1 MSHTPSPPSSV
12 LGRVLTSA
20 LNFDSHWWQPL
31 QITLVVAFLSLIV
44 WAHTFDLI
52 EADHIR
58 VMETAENDISNL
70 GRVGLEHAERTLTS
84 VDLTL
89 KMARAEYLHHG
100 SQFDFKAFTNQGL
113 FDARVV
119 RRISMIDAQGHLKL
133 STQASSPQANLSG
146 MGYFKAHQ
154 ASESDALYIS
164 DTDLGRDAQEPTLQ
178 LSRRI
183 TLKNGQFGGVMVA
196 AMDLRYF
203 SRFYADLN
211 LGLDGVAS
219 MVKPEGTVLVRR
231 FGQVDQF
238 SGRLPSSEVI
248 DRLALGDPLGTL
260 QVHLKN
266 PESDRLF
273 HFRKL
278 PSFALVLTFSMD
290 LNAVLAGHQKTR
302 RILLREATGLS
313 LILSIFGFML
323 AWYSLVRRK
332 VVQTHQRQLLALQAL
347 NHRAPGMIY
356 QFQQLANGTS
366 KFLFVSEGARELFR
380 LSPET
385 LMADATQAFS
395 LLHPDDA
402 IRMTKSTELS
412 ARSLSPWQLEF
423 RLCFDDGAVRWVAA
437 NSSPQPGENGSIVWD
452 GFMSDIT
459 EHKRIEAAANDAN
472 LAKTHFLSSMSH
484 EIRSPLNAILGLAY
498 LLEQAQLPQD
508 ASNMVRQIRA
518 SGRILLGLISDI
530 LDVSKIEAGQ
540 MLIEKAPFRL
550 SDVLDNVA
558 SILKVAVGQ
567 KDIQLII
574 LPPPPGV
581 YTLMGDVLR
590 LEQVLLN
597 LSNNAI
603 KFTAVGQVEVSCE
616 LFESHSDRVILRFC
630 VRDSGIG
637 IAPELQSG
645 VFAAFTQADSS
656 TTRRFGGTGLGLTI
670 CRQLVELMGGE
681 IGMSSVPELGS
692 QFWFTL
698 PLEKVADSEIS
709 ATESRKLDA
718 LIVDDSEIALAYVSM
733 VATELGW
740 HALPFDSSEGVLTHL
755 LTHQDLKMPDVVVI
769 DWKMP
774 GLDGLATV
782 RLIREQLPP
791 EKCPLLI
798 MMTNHSLAS
807 LVQAEGVER
816 VDALLEKPVTASSL
830 HHAVLEATRKRG
842 SADRLSLATPI
853 FEGLVLLGIR
863 VLVVDDSEINCEV
876 ARRILAGQGAQVSLA
891 TNGQEALDWLQANPE
906 AVDLVLM
913 DVQMPIMDGMEATRL
928 LRLQSAFADLPIV
941 ALTAGASRAQ
951 QLAAQAAGM
960 THFVSKPFDVPSTL
974 ALIVQLVRK
983 AAREVPNELSIEPSL
998 FSAPDFGMAVLNAP
1012 EGLKIW
1018 GDMASYKSFLNKFI
1032 GLYLNAA
1039 AQMNASLSNG
1049 DRAAAIALA
1058 HKLAGV
1064 AANLALP
1071 ETHRLASEAESVLT
1085 NLSDPGQTLSALENA
1100 LVQAAA
1106 AIEQLA
1112 ASSK

>member
-1 MSHTPSPPSSV
+1 MSLTPSPPPAV
-12 LGRVLTSA
+12 LRRVLTSV
-20 LNFDSHWWQPL
+20 LNLDSRWWQPL
-31 QITLVVAFLSLIV
+31 LIMLVVAFLSLII
-44 WAHTFDLI
+44 WTHTFDLI
-52 EADHIR
+52 AADRIR
-58 VMETAENDISNL
+58 VMETAENNASNL

-89 KMARAEYLHHG
+89 KMARAEFLDHSG
-100 SQFDFKAFTNQGL
+100 QFDFKDFTSQGL

-119 RRISMIDAQGHLKL
+119 RRISLIDAQGHLKL
-133 STQASSPQANLSG
+133 STQAHSPQTNLSG
-146 MGYFKAHQ
+146 MDYFKVHQ

-164 DTDLGRDAQEPTLQ
+164 DSDLGLDAQEPILQ

-183 TLKNGQFGGVMVA
+183 TLKNGHFGGVMVA

-203 SRFYADLN
+203 SLFYADLI
-211 LGLDGVAS
+211 LGSDGVAS
-219 MVKPEGTVLVRR
+219 MVKPDGTVLVRR

-238 SGRLPSSEVI
+238 SGRLPAREVI

-260 QVHLKN
+260 LVHLEN

-278 PSFALVLTFSMD
+278 PSFALVLTLSKD
-290 LNAVLAGHQKTR
+290 LNGVLAAHQKTR
-302 RILLREATGLS
+302 SILLREATGLS
-313 LILSIFGFML
+313 LILSLFGLVL

-356 QFQQLANGTS
+356 QFQRRADGTS
-366 KFLFVSEGARELFR
+366 KFLYVSEGARELFR
-380 LSPET
+380 LSPQT
-385 LMADATQAFS
+385 MMADATQAFL

-423 RLCFDDGAVRWVAA
+423 RLCFDDGTVRWVAG
-437 NSSPQPGENGSIVWD
+437 NSSPQPGENGAILWD

-498 LLEQAQLPQD
+498 LLEQARLPAD

-550 SDVLDNVA
+550 SDVMDNVA

-603 KFTAVGQVEVSCE
+603 KFTSVGQVEVSCE
-616 LFESHSDRVILRFC
+616 LLESRSDRVILRFC

-637 IAPELQSG
+637 IAPEMQSG
-645 VFAAFTQADSS
+645 VFAAFTQADTS

-670 CRQLVELMGGE
+670 CRQLVELMGGK

-718 LIVDDSEIALAYVSM
+718 LIVDDSEIALAYASM
-733 VATELGW
+733 VAADLGW
-740 HALPFDSSEGVLTHL
+740 QVQPFDSSEAVLSYL
-755 LTHQDLKMPDVVVI
+755 RTHQDLKMPDLVLI

-782 RLIREQLPP
+782 RLIREQLAP

-798 MMTNHSLAS
+798 MMTKHSLAS

-816 VDALLEKPVTASSL
+816 VDALLEKPITASSL
-830 HHAVLEATRKRG
+830 HHAVLEATRKRAA
-842 SADRLSLATPI
+842 ADSLSMATPI

-891 TNGQEALDWLQANPE
+891 TNGQEALHWLQENPD

-928 LRLQSAFADLPIV
+928 LRLQPEFADLPIV
-941 ALTAGASRAQ
+941 ALTAGASQAQ

-983 AAREVPNELSIEPSL
+983 AERMTLTAPNAEPSREI
-998 FSAPDFGMAVLNAP
+998 APNFDIAVLDVPA
-1012 EGLKIW
+1012 GLQIW
-1018 GDMASYKSFLNKFI
+1018 GDMASYISFLNKFT
-1032 GLYLNAA
+1032 GLYRNAA
-1039 AQMNASLSNG
+1039 AQINASLSNG
-1049 DRAAAIALA
+1049 DRAGAISLA

-1071 ETHRLASEAESVLT
+1071 ETQRLASEAESVLSH
-1085 NLSDPGQTLSALENA
+1085 LSDPGQTLSALENA

-1106 AIEQLA
+1106 AIEQLS
-1112 ASSK
+1112 ASAN